1 MKIKSLNEKIKFT
14 YISKIFKKKN
24 EDFKENFYLKNSQI
38 KTKKKNFFD
47 NNSNN
52 KILTINQE
60 IVNETFLNKKDNL
73 ILNEN
78 INKIKRGRK
87 RKDEKENF
95 LNKKTNRTKY
105 AKDNL
110 IHKFKTFFYQKFLVN
125 LLNSL
130 IRTYYKSQIF
140 SIKKFED
147 KMIKNVT
154 IKYNLK
160 LLKSRISNIL
170 NYDISKK
177 YKSFKSNANKQ
188 ILNEIKKEKF
198 FQKFL
203 NLRLCN
209 LYKIYISDS
218 CQDYLEKNY
227 ELKEKINNLSED
239 IDENQSENEYKN
251 ELKNICLDIYSF
263 FDVKKARKLKSKKKN
278 NK

>member
-73 ILNEN
+73 NEN

-130 IRTYYKSQIF
+130 IRTYYKTQIF
-140 SIKKFED
+140 SIKKFEE

-160 LLKSRISNIL
+160 LLNSTISKIL

-177 YKSFKSNANKQ
+177 YKKYELNSNQQ
-188 ILNEIKKEKF
+188 ILNIIKKVDF
-198 FQKFL
+198 FKKIL
-203 NLRLCN
+203 DLHLCE
-209 LYKIYISDS
+209 LYQIYKSEN
-218 CQDYLEKNY
+218 CQEYLEKYY
-227 ELKEKINNLSED
+227 ELKEKINNLNDD

-251 ELKNICLDIYSF
+251 ELKKMCLNIYSF
-263 FDVKKARKLKSKKKN
+263 FDKKKARKLKSKKKN
-278 NK
+278 K

>member
-73 ILNEN
+73 NEN

-87 RKDEKENF
+87 RKDENENF

-130 IRTYYKSQIF
+130 IRTYYKTQIF
-140 SIKKFED
+140 SIKKFEG

-160 LLKSRISNIL
+160 LLNSTISKIL

-177 YKSFKSNANKQ
+177 YKKYELNSNQQ
-188 ILNEIKKEKF
+188 ILNIIKKVDF
-198 FQKFL
+198 FKKIL
-203 NLRLCN
+203 DLHLCE
-209 LYKIYISDS
+209 LYQIYKSEN
-218 CQDYLEKNY
+218 CQEYLEKYY
-227 ELKEKINNLSED
+227 ELKEKINNLNDD

-251 ELKNICLDIYSF
+251 ELKKMCLNIYSF
-263 FDVKKARKLKSKKKN
+263 FDKKKARKLKSKKKN
-278 NK
+278 K

>member
-1 MKIKSLNEKIKFT
+1 
-14 YISKIFKKKN
+14 
-24 EDFKENFYLKNSQI
+24 
-38 KTKKKNFFD
+38 
-47 NNSNN
+47 
-52 KILTINQE
+52 
-60 IVNETFLNKKDNL
+60 
-73 ILNEN
+73 
-78 INKIKRGRK
+78 
-87 RKDEKENF
+87 
-95 LNKKTNRTKY
+95 
-105 AKDNL
+105 
-110 IHKFKTFFYQKFLVN
+110 
-125 LLNSL
+125 
-130 IRTYYKSQIF
+130 
-140 SIKKFED
+140 
-147 KMIKNVT
+147 MIKNVT

>member
-1 MKIKSLNEKIKFT
+1 MKIKSMNEKIKFT

-38 KTKKKNFFD
+38 KTKKKIFFD

-73 ILNEN
+73 NEN

-87 RKDEKENF
+87 RKDENENF

-130 IRTYYKSQIF
+130 IRTYYKTQIF
-140 SIKKFED
+140 SIKKFEG

-160 LLKSRISNIL
+160 LLNSTISKIL

-177 YKSFKSNANKQ
+177 YKKYELNSNQQ
-188 ILNEIKKEKF
+188 ILNIIKKVDF
-198 FQKFL
+198 FKKILDLHLCELYQIYKSENCQK
-203 NLRLCN
+203 
-209 LYKIYISDS
+209 
-218 CQDYLEKNY
+218 YLEKYY
-227 ELKEKINNLSED
+227 ELKEKINNLNDD

-251 ELKNICLDIYSF
+251 ELKKMCLNIYSF
-263 FDVKKARKLKSKKKN
+263 FDKKKARKLKSKKKN
-278 NK
+278 K

>member
-73 ILNEN
+73 NEN

-130 IRTYYKSQIF
+130 IRTYYKTQIF
-140 SIKKFED
+140 SIKKFEG

-160 LLKSRISNIL
+160 LLNRTISKIL
-170 NYDISKK
+170 N
-177 YKSFKSNANKQ
+177 
-188 ILNEIKKEKF
+188 
-198 FQKFL
+198 
-203 NLRLCN
+203 
-209 LYKIYISDS
+209 
-218 CQDYLEKNY
+218 
-227 ELKEKINNLSED
+227 
-239 IDENQSENEYKN
+239 
-251 ELKNICLDIYSF
+251 
-263 FDVKKARKLKSKKKN
+263 
-278 NK
+278 

>member
-73 ILNEN
+73 NEN

-87 RKDEKENF
+87 RKDENENF

-130 IRTYYKSQIF
+130 IRTYYKTQIF
-140 SIKKFED
+140 SIKKFEG

-160 LLKSRISNIL
+160 LLNSRISNIL

-177 YKSFKSNANKQ
+177 YKKYELNSNQQ
-188 ILNEIKKEKF
+188 ILNIIKKVDF
-198 FQKFL
+198 FKKIL
-203 NLRLCN
+203 DLHLCE
-209 LYKIYISDS
+209 LYQIYKSEN
-218 CQDYLEKNY
+218 CQEYLEKYY
-227 ELKEKINNLSED
+227 ELKEKINNLSKD

-263 FDVKKARKLKSKKKN
+263 FDVKKARKLKSKKK
-278 NK
+278 K

>member
-24 EDFKENFYLKNSQI
+24 EDFKENFYLKNNQI

-60 IVNETFLNKKDNL
+60 IVNETFLNKKDN
-73 ILNEN
+73 LNEN

-130 IRTYYKSQIF
+130 IRTYYKTQIF
-140 SIKKFED
+140 SIKKFEG

-160 LLKSRISNIL
+160 LLNSTISKIL

-177 YKSFKSNANKQ
+177 YKKYELNSNQQ
-188 ILNEIKKEKF
+188 ILNIIKKVDF
-198 FQKFL
+198 FKKIL
-203 NLRLCN
+203 DLHLCE
-209 LYKIYISDS
+209 LYQIYKSEN
-218 CQDYLEKNY
+218 CQEYLEKYY
-227 ELKEKINNLSED
+227 ELKEKINNLNDD

-251 ELKNICLDIYSF
+251 ELKKMCLNIYSF
-263 FDVKKARKLKSKKKN
+263 FDKKKARKLKSKKKN
-278 NK
+278 K

>member
-52 KILTINQE
+52 KILTIKQE

-130 IRTYYKSQIF
+130 IRTYYKTQIF
-140 SIKKFED
+140 SIKKFEG

-160 LLKSRISNIL
+160 LLNSTISKIL

-177 YKSFKSNANKQ
+177 YKKYELNSNQQ
-188 ILNEIKKEKF
+188 ILNIIKKVDF
-198 FQKFL
+198 FKKIL
-203 NLRLCN
+203 DLHLCE
-209 LYKIYISDS
+209 LYQIYKSEN
-218 CQDYLEKNY
+218 CQEYLEKYY
-227 ELKEKINNLSED
+227 ELKEKINNLNDD
-239 IDENQSENEYKN
+239 IDENQSENEYKD
-251 ELKNICLDIYSF
+251 ELKKMCLNIYSF
-263 FDVKKARKLKSKKKN
+263 FDKKKARKLKSKKKN
-278 NK
+278 K

>member
-52 KILTINQE
+52 KILTIKQE
-60 IVNETFLNKKDNL
+60 IVNETFLNKKDN
-73 ILNEN
+73 LNEN

-87 RKDEKENF
+87 RKDENENF

-130 IRTYYKSQIF
+130 IRTYYKTQIF
-140 SIKKFED
+140 SIKKFEG

-160 LLKSRISNIL
+160 LLNSTISKIL

-177 YKSFKSNANKQ
+177 YKKYELNSNQQ
-188 ILNEIKKEKF
+188 ILNIIKKVDF
-198 FQKFL
+198 FKKIL
-203 NLRLCN
+203 DLHLCE
-209 LYKIYISDS
+209 LYQIYKSEN
-218 CQDYLEKNY
+218 CQEYLEKYY
-227 ELKEKINNLSED
+227 ELKEKINNLNDD

-251 ELKNICLDIYSF
+251 ELKKMCLNIYSF
-263 FDVKKARKLKSKKKN
+263 FDKKKARKLKSKKKN
-278 NK
+278 K